1 MTIIASDSAKVR
13 PTKINTLY
21 TLAGERYD
29 FVVHANQRPGN
40 YWIRVKSVGFC
51 DGHVAEQFAVLSYAD
66 PAVVSD
72 EDLSMPS
79 RSFPSPQSPYP
90 LGTVRNCLCVMVF

>member
-13 PTKINTLY
+13 PTTVNTLY

-40 YWIRVKSVGFC
+40 YWIRAKSVGFC
-51 DGHVAEQFAVLSYAD
+51 DGVVAEQFAVLSYAD
-66 PAVVSD
+66 PAVISNN
-72 EDLSMPS
+72 DLSKPR
-79 RSFPSPQSPYP
+79 RSIPAPKDPYP
-90 LGTVRNCLCVMVF
+90 LGTVRNFLLL